1 MNSKY
6 NKCYCDNCCKLR
18 SEDFHGT
25 AGTDNRVY
33 TKPFGWCKY
42 VLRTPPRAEEL
53 NIFEQWNVAYHGTVI
68 SAVRPILDSGMLMLP
83 GRSELGVNMC

>member
-1 MNSKY
+1 M
-6 NKCYCDNCCKLR
+6 
-18 SEDFHGT
+18 HGT
-25 AGTDNRVY
+25 AGTDSRVY

-53 NIFEQWNVAYHGTVI
+53 NVFEQWNVAYHGTVV

-83 GRSELGVNMC
+83 GKIA